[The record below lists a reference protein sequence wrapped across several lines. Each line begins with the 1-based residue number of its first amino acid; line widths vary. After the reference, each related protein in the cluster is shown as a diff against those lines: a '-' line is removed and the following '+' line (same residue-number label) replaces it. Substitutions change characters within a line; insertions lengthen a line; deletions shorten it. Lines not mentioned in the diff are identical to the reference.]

1 MAFSI
6 ADRLSGLDE
15 KDVGCAPHGLEFS
28 VEGDAADAIDAG
40 DASAPDEAEH
50 EFRVAD
56 EGEGSFLTPSSA
68 LTASAAVEPET
79 TGPDGP

>member
-1 MAFSI
+1 MSVA
-6 ADRLSGLDE
+6 RLR
-15 KDVGCAPHGLEFS
+15 VGNF
-28 VEGDAADAIDAG
+28 VEGDTADAIDAG
-40 DASAPDEAEH
+40 NASAPNKAEH